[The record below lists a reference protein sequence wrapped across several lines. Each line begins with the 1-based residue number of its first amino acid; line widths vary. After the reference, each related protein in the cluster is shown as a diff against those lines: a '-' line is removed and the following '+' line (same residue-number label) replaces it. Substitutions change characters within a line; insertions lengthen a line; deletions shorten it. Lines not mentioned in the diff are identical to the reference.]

1 MIILVWLII
10 LIAAVLLF
18 YIIPRATIKSN
29 IAPVLK
35 GAIFGFLA
43 SILVLFVDLDF
54 GMNPNGASAE
64 ISSFCGRLLHFNDL
78 FSVIIIGIIFGLIAG
93 GGIQLYKKS

>member
-1 MIILVWLII
+1 MLILVWLII
-10 LIAAVLLF
+10 IIVAVLIL

-35 GAIFGFLA
+35 GAIFGFST
-43 SILVLFVDLDF
+43 SILILFVDLDF
-54 GMNPNGASAE
+54 GMNPNGPSAR
-64 ISSFCGRLLHFNDL
+64 ISSFCGRLLHFNDI
-78 FSVIIIGIIFGLIAG
+78 FSVIIIGIIIGLVVG